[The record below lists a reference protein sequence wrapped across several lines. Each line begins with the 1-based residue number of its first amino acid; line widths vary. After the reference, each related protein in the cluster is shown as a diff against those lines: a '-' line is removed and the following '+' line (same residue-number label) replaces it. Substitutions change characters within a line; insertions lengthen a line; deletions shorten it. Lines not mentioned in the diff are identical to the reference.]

1 MYGAVTQIKL
11 NNFME
16 GNSIDTPERK
26 RELKT
31 SWARAAEVFQ
41 GVVAAEAGVPDTIT
55 TRPIAVGSESFL
67 AELQENPGFLNSFS
81 NYPLSFEE
89 VEIDKLVASQR
100 SVHIDWVDHLCTS
113 FRPDDLLN
121 FCLHPGQDT
130 TALNIGRTAQNAF
143 TASSENPQLRHLGV
157 YDQPYQAELMGAH
170 HPGAQPV
177 HAVVIL
183 LGYGN
188 STVNVYRVGRRLILN
203 NGFHRLYALRKL
215 GFTYVPA
222 VIQQIT
228 HPQLELPQ
236 VIAELPREY
245 LVETPRPALMRDFFD
260 DRLTCEI
267 HQRSFL
273 KSLQVVFGVTENY
286 VPT

>member
-1 MYGAVTQIKL
+1 MYGAVTQIEL
-11 NNFME
+11 NNFLE
-16 GNSIDTPERK
+16 GNSIDTADRK

-31 SWARAAEVFQ
+31 SWASAAEVFQ
-41 GVVAAEAGVPDTIT
+41 QIVNGEVGMPDTIAA
-55 TRPIAVGSESFL
+55 RPIAAGNEAFL
-67 AELQENPGFLNSFS
+67 AELQQNPGFLNSFS

-89 VEIDKLVASQR
+89 VEIDKLVACQR
-100 SVHIDWVDHLCTS
+100 TVHIDWVDHLCTI
-113 FRPDDLLN
+113 FRRDDLLR

-143 TASSENPQLRHLGV
+143 TASSENPQLRFLGV

-215 GFTYVPA
+215 GLTYVPA

-245 LVETPRPALMRDFFD
+245 LVETPRPALMKDFFD
-260 DRLTCEI
+260 ERLVCEI
-267 HQRSFL
+267 RQRRFL
-273 KSLQVVFGVTENY
+273 KSLQVGFGVNENF